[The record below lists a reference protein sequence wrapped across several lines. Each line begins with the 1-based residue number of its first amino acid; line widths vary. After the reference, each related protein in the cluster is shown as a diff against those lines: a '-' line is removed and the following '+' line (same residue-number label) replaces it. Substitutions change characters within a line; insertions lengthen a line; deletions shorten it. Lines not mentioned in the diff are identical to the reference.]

1 MFERFTDQAR
11 KALIVAQD
19 EARTLV
25 HPAIAN
31 EHIFLGLLAV
41 KPSASESILTELGVD
56 IADARDFFAKELP
69 PKDMPGGHI
78 PFTTP
83 AKKILEGAL
92 RTALRLG
99 HDHIGTNHLLIG
111 LCSVE
116 SSLVKKFLEN
126 SGISIDNISELASN
140 HLDNGDS
147 VMANNPGNS
156 FKSDRFERG
165 EKSSALDQFGKNL
178 TAAALAGNL
187 DPVIGRDTETERLLQ
202 VLLRR
207 TKNNPVL
214 IGEPGVGKSAVV
226 EGLAQRIARGEV
238 PAMLANKKIYTID
251 LALMVAGARYR
262 GDFEERMKKVL
273 AEISR
278 NKDVIIF
285 IDEIHTILGAGAAE
299 GSLDAANLLKPI
311 LARGEIQVIGATTL
325 TEYRKIE
332 KDAALERRFQPV
344 KVEEPDD
351 AQTVSIL
358 KGLSAK
364 YAEHHGVSF
373 TDEALEAAVKLSSR
387 YITDRKQ
394 PDKAID
400 VIDEAG
406 AKIQISNDPDK
417 SRVVDFELVSSVISM
432 WTGIPINSTSDEI
445 SRLLSL
451 ESSLSKRVIGQADP
465 VSAIAKAVRRNRSGV
480 SDPKRPNGSFIFAG
494 PTGVGKTELAKA
506 LAFELFGT
514 EDSLIAIDMSE
525 YSEKHTVSRMFG
537 SPPGYV
543 GYDEGGQL
551 TEQVRRKPYSVVLFD
566 EIEKAHPDVFNSLL
580 QVLEEGRLSD
590 SSGKV
595 VNFSNTIIIMTTNL
609 GSRAIVNGNSLGF
622 AKGGTEDDFS
632 KMKSA
637 VQTELKSFFRP
648 EFLNRVDDVIVFHAL
663 EKEAVGTILDKFILE
678 IDARLASKDITLML
692 TADARSYLIDKGY
705 DTAYGA
711 RPLRRVVQRE
721 IEDIISEKIL
731 LGEIIPSSIVVVE
744 KSLDSLEFTHSSKL
758 IPDVLDFP
766 S

>member
-25 HPAIAN
+25 HPAISN
-31 EHIFLGLLAV
+31 EHIFLGLLSV
-41 KPSASESILTELGVD
+41 KSSAADSILSEAGVD
-56 IADARDFFAKELP
+56 ISSARDFFAQALP
-69 PKDMPGGHI
+69 PKDLPGGHI
-78 PFTTP
+78 PFTTQ

-111 LCSVE
+111 LCSTEQGFVNA
-116 SSLVKKFLEN
+116 FLQQ
-126 SGISIDNISELASN
+126 SGISVDELIDKASN
-140 HLDNGDS
+140 ILDNGEAVLAS
-147 VMANNPGNS
+147 HPSTGFRN
-156 FKSDRFERG
+156 DRFERG
-165 EKSSALDQFGKNL
+165 EKNSALDQFGKNL
-178 TAAALAGNL
+178 TAAAKLGQL
-187 DPVIGRDTETERLLQ
+187 DPVIGRDTETERILQ

-226 EGLAQRIARGEV
+226 EGLAQRIAAGDV
-238 PAMLANKKIYTID
+238 PAALSNKRVYTID
-251 LALMVAGARYR
+251 LSLMVAGARYR

-273 AEISR
+273 SEITK
-278 NKDVIIF
+278 NKDIIIF

-325 TEYRKIE
+325 SEYRKIE

-344 KVEEPDD
+344 RVEEPNDE
-351 AQTVSIL
+351 QTLSIL
-358 KGLSAK
+358 KGLSEK
-364 YAEHHGVSF
+364 YAKHHDVTF
-373 TDEALEAAVKLSSR
+373 TDDALESAVRLSSR

-406 AKIQISNDPDK
+406 AKIQLSKDLDID
-417 SRVVDFELVSSVISM
+417 RVVDTNLVASVVST
-432 WTGIPINSTSDEI
+432 WTGVPINSSSDEI

-451 ESSLSKRVIGQADP
+451 EASLSKKVVGQNDA
-465 VSAIAKAVRRNRSGV
+465 VSSIAKSVRRNRSGV
-480 SDPKRPNGSFIFAG
+480 SDPRRPNGSFIFAG

-506 LAFELFGT
+506 LACELFGS
-514 EDSLIAIDMSE
+514 EDALISIDMSE

-609 GSRAIVNGNSLGF
+609 GSRSIVNGTNLGF
-622 AKGGTEDDFS
+622 SKGGVEDNFT
-632 KMKSA
+632 KMKSS
-637 VQTELKSFFRP
+637 VFTELKTFFKP
-648 EFLNRVDDVIVFHAL
+648 EFLNRLDEIIVFHSL
-663 EKEAVGTILDKFILE
+663 EKESVGAILDKFIVE
-678 IDARLASKDITLML
+678 IDLRLTQKDISLML
-692 TADARSYLIDKGY
+692 TAEARNYLINKGY
-705 DTAYGA
+705 DSAYGA
-711 RPLRRVVQRE
+711 RPLRRVVQKE
-721 IEDIISEKIL
+721 LEDVISEKLL
-731 LGEIIPSSIVVVE
+731 LGEISNSSVIVVDMLNDA
-744 KSLDSLEFTHSSKL
+744 LDFSHSSKL
-758 IPDVLDFP
+758 IPDILEFP

>member
-41 KPSASESILTELGVD
+41 KPSASESILSELGID
-56 IADARDFFAKELP
+56 IADARDFFAKEMP

-147 VMANNPGNS
+147 VMANNPVNS

-187 DPVIGRDTETERLLQ
+187 DPVIGRDTETERVLQ

-238 PAMLANKKIYTID
+238 PAMLADKKIYTID

-273 AEISR
+273 TEISR

-325 TEYRKIE
+325 SEYRKIE

-351 AQTVSIL
+351 IQTLNIL
-358 KGLSAK
+358 KGLSTK
-364 YAEHHGVSF
+364 YAEHHGVTF

-451 ESSLSKRVIGQADP
+451 EASLSKRVIGQPDP

-514 EDSLIAIDMSE
+514 EDALISIDMSE

-590 SSGKV
+590 SSGKI

-609 GSRAIVNGNSLGF
+609 GSRVIVNGNSLGF

-637 VQTELKSFFRP
+637 VQSELKSFFRP

-663 EKEAVGTILDKFILE
+663 EKESVGTILDKFITE
-678 IDARLASKDITLML
+678 IDTRLASKDITLML

-721 IEDIISEKIL
+721 IEDAISEKIL

-744 KSLDSLEFTHSSKL
+744 KTVDSLEFTHSSKL

>member
-285 IDEIHTILGAGAAE
+285 FL
-299 GSLDAANLLKPI
+299 
-311 LARGEIQVIGATTL
+311 
-325 TEYRKIE
+325 
-332 KDAALERRFQPV
+332 
-344 KVEEPDD
+344 
-351 AQTVSIL
+351 
-358 KGLSAK
+358 
-364 YAEHHGVSF
+364 
-373 TDEALEAAVKLSSR
+373 
-387 YITDRKQ
+387 
-394 PDKAID
+394 
-400 VIDEAG
+400 
-406 AKIQISNDPDK
+406 
-417 SRVVDFELVSSVISM
+417 
-432 WTGIPINSTSDEI
+432 
-445 SRLLSL
+445 
-451 ESSLSKRVIGQADP
+451 
-465 VSAIAKAVRRNRSGV
+465 
-480 SDPKRPNGSFIFAG
+480 IF
-494 PTGVGKTELAKA
+494 
-506 LAFELFGT
+506 
-514 EDSLIAIDMSE
+514 
-525 YSEKHTVSRMFG
+525 
-537 SPPGYV
+537 
-543 GYDEGGQL
+543 
-551 TEQVRRKPYSVVLFD
+551 
-566 EIEKAHPDVFNSLL
+566 
-580 QVLEEGRLSD
+580 
-590 SSGKV
+590 
-595 VNFSNTIIIMTTNL
+595 
-609 GSRAIVNGNSLGF
+609 
-622 AKGGTEDDFS
+622 
-632 KMKSA
+632 
-637 VQTELKSFFRP
+637 
-648 EFLNRVDDVIVFHAL
+648 
-663 EKEAVGTILDKFILE
+663 
-678 IDARLASKDITLML
+678 
-692 TADARSYLIDKGY
+692 
-705 DTAYGA
+705 
-711 RPLRRVVQRE
+711 
-721 IEDIISEKIL
+721 
-731 LGEIIPSSIVVVE
+731 
-744 KSLDSLEFTHSSKL
+744 
-758 IPDVLDFP
+758 
-766 S
+766 